1 MIGVESDRDS
11 AANAV
16 GAFHSCVW
24 ARTKPKPAACTAHRE
39 RPAHVGMH
47 HEREPASE
55 IGCMP
60 IVACTRLQPREGK
73 ARVNVNRWQS
83 MAITGTH
90 VQSLAITCS
99 HWNVKLVSKP
109 ARRGR
114 GALYQAVPTEPTPL
128 VNRSQLEGRVGR
140 APPPPPPPPLV
151 AAALGAVV
159 GTPAWGEDMRLCR
172 SVAPQCNSSPQ
183 ARMKRTASITGGAGG
198 AGHEGSGVSTSVTF
212 PGPSTSSSS
221 KSPPISPSELPSS
234 ASSSSQ

>member
-24 ARTKPKPAACTAHRE
+24 ARTKPKPAARTAHRE

-90 VQSLAITCS
+90 VQSLAI
-99 HWNVKLVSKP
+99 
-109 ARRGR
+109 R
-114 GALYQAVPTEPTPL
+114 E
-128 VNRSQLEGRVGR
+128 E
-140 APPPPPPPPLV
+140 
-151 AAALGAVV
+151 
-159 GTPAWGEDMRLCR
+159 
-172 SVAPQCNSSPQ
+172 
-183 ARMKRTASITGGAGG
+183 
-198 AGHEGSGVSTSVTF
+198 
-212 PGPSTSSSS
+212 
-221 KSPPISPSELPSS
+221 PSS
-234 ASSSSQ
+234 NCSWGGESFSVVISAGILDSSGAKLCIGFDDGKSALRCITDPNEIQQRR